1 MPRTDRFQSR
11 HDESLADAALIQS
24 GYSSRSRVDATPD
37 GTHRLVQAKD
47 ISPDGMLLWDD
58 VVSFHPE
65 RTPDLYQICPDD
77 ILLLARGRSHRATLV
92 TDCMPNALASSV
104 FYILRPQ
111 CDRVTPSY
119 LEWWLN
125 LPEVQ
130 SEINA
135 VSRGTAIGYLKRKAL
150 AEIAVTL
157 PPMDVQEKI
166 DAVVSLRRHR
176 DVLQTHLDLKRRE
189 LIDAVCKRAASDRKV
204 LNQ

>member
-1 MPRTDRFQSR
+1 MWDKVIEFSPDRRPELYAISAG
-11 HDESLADAALIQS
+11 DILVLARGQNHRAALITACPA
-24 GYSSRSRVDATPD
+24 RV
-37 GTHRLVQAKD
+37 
-47 ISPDGMLLWDD
+47 
-58 VVSFHPE
+58 
-65 RTPDLYQICPDD
+65 
-77 ILLLARGRSHRATLV
+77 
-92 TDCMPNALASSV
+92 LASSV

-111 CDRVTPSY
+111 RDRVTPSY

-157 PPMDVQEKI
+157 PPMEVQERI
-166 DAVVSLRRHR
+166 ESVVSLRRRR

-189 LIDAVCKRAASDRKV
+189 LIDAVCKRAASNGKV